1 MNKYK
6 LVMFD
11 MDGTLLK
18 GKGIFVIAEKLG
30 FLDELL
36 KFFPNPIVSPCA
48 LNILWPT

>member
-11 MDGTLLK
+11 MDGTLLN

-30 FLDELL
+30 FYDELL
-36 KFFPNPIVSPCA
+36 RYLSKSK
-48 LNILWPT
+48 